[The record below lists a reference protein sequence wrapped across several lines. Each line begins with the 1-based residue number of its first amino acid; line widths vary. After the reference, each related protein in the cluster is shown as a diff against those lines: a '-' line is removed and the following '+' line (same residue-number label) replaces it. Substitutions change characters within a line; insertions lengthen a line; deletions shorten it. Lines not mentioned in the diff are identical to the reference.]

1 MAGNHKHQVPPN
13 NESPLP
19 SNEWRGCELR
29 GARRKPTPGSPPGRG
44 EPRELTAASI
54 EHTLS
59 YLEQALIPEPAASDS
74 AAVARRVEDP
84 AAVGRLASRLSD
96 ELRQPLALIR
106 NAVYFLNIRLG
117 TDLDEKAC
125 RHLTF
130 LLRGLQELDGVVEN
144 LSALAGTDAADRQV
158 ADAQALVAAALDRA
172 QTRPDVTIE
181 TDVEPGEVLF
191 CDSFQIR
198 VALIN
203 VINNSIQALPGAGRV
218 RIACQQVGQQERIVI
233 SDNGPGMSEEV
244 RARAFEPFFTTSPH
258 RVGIGLTAAQ
268 RLVES
273 SGGTIVVES
282 KPGAGTT
289 ATLSFPRPEGPSVE
303 QAKHLDNTAG

>member
-1 MAGNHKHQVPPN
+1 MRV
-13 NESPLP
+13 
-19 SNEWRGCELR
+19 
-29 GARRKPTPGSPPGRG
+29 ARRNSKPNAPTGRRD
-44 EPRELTAASI
+44 PRELTAASI
-54 EHTLS
+54 ERRLS
-59 YLEQALIPEPAASDS
+59 YLEQALTPEPAASDPI
-74 AAVARRVEDP
+74 AVARGVEDP

-158 ADAQALVAAALDRA
+158 ADAQALVAAVLDRA

-198 VALIN
+198 HALIN

-233 SDNGPGMSEEV
+233 SDNGPGMSEEA
-244 RARAFEPFFTTSPH
+244 RARVFEPLFTTSSH
-258 RVGIGLTAAQ
+258 RVEIGMTAAQ
-268 RLVES
+268 RLVGAC
-273 SGGTIVVES
+273 GGAIEVES
-282 KPGAGTT
+282 TPGAGTT
-289 ATLSFPRPEGPSVE
+289 VTLSFPRHEAP
-303 QAKHLDNTAG
+303 

>member
-1 MAGNHKHQVPPN
+1 MEHA
-13 NESPLP
+13 
-19 SNEWRGCELR
+19 
-29 GARRKPTPGSPPGRG
+29 
-44 EPRELTAASI
+44 LT
-54 EHTLS
+54 T
-59 YLEQALIPEPAASDS
+59 EPAASKPL
-74 AAVARRVEDP
+74 AVTRGVEDP

-117 TDLDEKAC
+117 TGLDEKTC

-144 LSALAGTDAADRQV
+144 LSALAGTDASDRQI

-181 TDVEPGEVLF
+181 ADVDPGEVLF

-198 VALIN
+198 LALTN

-218 RIACQQVGQQERIVI
+218 RIVYQQAGQQARIVI
-233 SDNGPGMSEEV
+233 SDDGPGMSEEV
-244 RARAFEPFFTTSPH
+244 MARAFEPFFTTSPH

-282 KPGAGTT
+282 KPDAGTT
-289 ATLSFPRPEGPSVE
+289 ATLSFPCPEGPSVGATE
-303 QAKHLDNTAG
+303 TPAQPSRIAGRGSNAQLRTK

>member
-1 MAGNHKHQVPPN
+1 M
-13 NESPLP
+13 
-19 SNEWRGCELR
+19 
-29 GARRKPTPGSPPGRG
+29 PTGGRD
-44 EPRELTAASI
+44 PRELTAASI
-54 EHTLS
+54 ERRLFK
-59 YLEQALIPEPAASDS
+59 LEQALTPEPAASDPIV
-74 AAVARRVEDP
+74 VARGVEDP

-158 ADAQALVAAALDRA
+158 ADAQVLVAAALDRA
-172 QTRPDVTIE
+172 QTRSDVTIE
-181 TDVEPGEVLF
+181 ADVEPGEVLF

-198 VALIN
+198 HALAN
-203 VINNSIQALPGAGRV
+203 VINNSIQSLPGAGCVRV
-218 RIACQQVGQQERIVI
+218 VCQQAGQQTRVVV
-233 SDNGPGMSEEV
+233 SDNGPGMSDEV

-289 ATLSFPRPEGPSVE
+289 VTLSFPRYEGTSVE
-303 QAKHLDNTAG
+303 